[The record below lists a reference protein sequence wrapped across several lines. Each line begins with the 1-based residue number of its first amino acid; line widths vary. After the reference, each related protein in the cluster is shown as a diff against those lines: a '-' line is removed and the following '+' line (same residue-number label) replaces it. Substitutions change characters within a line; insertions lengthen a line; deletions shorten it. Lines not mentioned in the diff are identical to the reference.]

1 MRLLRHCA
9 ILLGWLAA
17 GSPLLACDLPAR
29 PGAESHPVFSLDPR
43 ESAIE
48 FEADAGWHRFV
59 GAARKFSGRVRLDD
73 PSRPREADVCVEVDA
88 ASLTTGIA
96 LRDEKMR
103 ESHLHTDRF
112 PTIQFVLRS
121 VERIEPGGDD
131 RYRVT
136 LSGSLTLHGVTRP
149 VSAQASA
156 RVSPT
161 SIAAEGEI
169 PLRLSAFEIPAPS
182 FLFVTMKD
190 TVIVKF
196 KVKATRG

>member
-17 GSPLLACDLPAR
+17 GSPVLACDLPAR
-29 PGAESHPVFSLDPR
+29 PGAENHPVFSLDPG
-43 ESAIE
+43 ESAIT
-48 FEADAGWHRFV
+48 FEADAGWHRFA
-59 GAARKFSGRVRLDD
+59 GTAGKFSGQVRVDD
-73 PSRPREADVCVEVDA
+73 PSRPREADACVEVDA
-88 ASLTTGIA
+88 ASLTTGIG
-96 LRDEKMR
+96 LRDEKMG

-112 PTIQFVLRS
+112 PTIRFVLS
-121 VERIEPGGDD
+121 GMEQIEPFGGD

-136 LSGSLTLHGVTRP
+136 LRGSLTLHGVTRP

-161 SIAAEGEI
+161 AIAAEGEVS
-169 PLRLSAFEIPAPS
+169 LRLSAFEIPAPS
-182 FLFVTMKD
+182 FLFVTMRD

-196 KVKATRG
+196 KLKATRG

>member
-1 MRLLRHCA
+1 MRLLRHGA

-17 GSPLLACDLPAR
+17 GPPLLACDLPAR
-29 PGAESHPVFSLDPR
+29 PGAEIHPVFSLDPR

-48 FEADAGWHRFV
+48 FEADAGWHRFA
-59 GAARKFSGRVRLDD
+59 GTARRVSGRIRVDD
-73 PSRPREADVCVEVDA
+73 PSRPGEADACVEIDA
-88 ASLTTGIA
+88 ASLTTGIG

-112 PTIQFVLRS
+112 PTIRFVLS
-121 VERIEPGGDD
+121 GVERIEPVGDD

-136 LSGSLTLHGVTRP
+136 LRGSLTLHGVTRP

-156 RVSPT
+156 QVSPT
-161 SIAAEGEI
+161 SIAAEGEV
-169 PLRLSAFEIPAPS
+169 PVRLSAFEIPAPS